1 MRKIKRKHNASRSSE
16 RGAALVIVL
25 FVMTVLLGFCDIF
38 VVRTINERNMTNR
51 ERENAKAF
59 YAAHGGTQAG
69 LDGLDNLIN
78 NFLNN
83 TIASSNPSSV
93 ISFTTNYV
101 NANDGIGWLVYS
113 VRDLSNNPV
122 LTQNGDQAEYSA
134 NAAIG
139 DNTYQYKIVIMEKS
153 DPLTITPD
161 VWEFPYNYRI
171 ESTGTAGTTLGKI
184 LLSGDFAVRVQR
196 DNFAKFSLF
205 TNIQT
210 TQSGT
215 NVWFTNKTYFAGT
228 DHTNN
233 RFNFALNPTE
243 PLMNTLSN
251 TNNTQNFCN

>member
-1 MRKIKRKHNASRSSE
+1 MRKIRQEHSASSLNN

-25 FVMTVLLGFCDIF
+25 FVMTVLLGLGDIF

-161 VWEFPYNYRI
+161 VWEF
-171 ESTGTAGTTLGKI
+171 L
-184 LLSGDFAVRVQR
+184 
-196 DNFAKFSLF
+196 
-205 TNIQT
+205 
-210 TQSGT
+210 
-215 NVWFTNKTYFAGT
+215 
-228 DHTNN
+228 
-233 RFNFALNPTE
+233 
-243 PLMNTLSN
+243 
-251 TNNTQNFCN
+251 